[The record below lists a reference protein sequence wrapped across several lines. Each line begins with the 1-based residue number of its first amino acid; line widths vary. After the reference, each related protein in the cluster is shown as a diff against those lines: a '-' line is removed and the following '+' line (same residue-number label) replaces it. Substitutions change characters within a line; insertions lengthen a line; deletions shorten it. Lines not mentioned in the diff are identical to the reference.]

1 MNEPTPYSHRFL
13 ACEDAAAHGM
23 RQAAHVLICVAHA
36 VQKPMHY
43 AEELMLRTT
52 VLTRHRFT
60 KADRVE
66 PAAEGAQKEGN
77 MKRAQREP
85 SFWATAHPSDPGGQ
99 KRVET
104 SRKRTI
110 LCGGALLDGTH
121 FVACPE
127 RVRVRCHQGWHSSAA
142 LPLAADHTFGRLS
155 GLRALPGQDLLLP
168 ACALPLRLA
177 PTLPAQDG
185 SVPNVI
191 QRAIHECLQPA
202 QRELPEPGERITVPA
217 ALVQR
222 PRNRVR
228 LPPRAP
234 PEPAL
239 LRSAQS
245 RPLLPHGSVTPPDG
259 GHGDMA
265 VAPPSMSTA
274 ITMLFA
280 NFDVPC
286 VVPIQFHVSKTHIQ
300 RHPRSIASRQTLA
313 RAPSTRLARAAAR
326 ALGASLL
333 DFSFAGTANVLTAAS
348 PCSTRQ
354 RQVRCA
360 CGSRKANAAQVF
372 WLFDRGTVG
381 VVDETR
387 GLCMLI
393 QAEAARPGGV
403 PVSLAPSTRSGGPD
417 CACAFL
423 SLAPRSPALP
433 CPPGFACPAPP
444 PRRLERLTFER
455 ALS

>member
-36 VQKPMHY
+36 VQKTRVLEHC
-43 AEELMLRTT
+43 AANHQGLGLTARRFQGSSLRTT

-60 KADRVE
+60 KGDRVE
-66 PAAEGAQKEGN
+66 PAAE
-77 MKRAQREP
+77 
-85 SFWATAHPSDPGGQ
+85 GGQ

-155 GLRALPGQDLLLP
+155 GFRALPGQDLLLP

-185 SVPNVI
+185 SVPSVI

-222 PRNRVR
+222 PRNRVW

-245 RPLLPHGSVTPPDG
+245 RPLLPHGSVAPPDG

-265 VAPPSMSTA
+265 VARPSMSTA

-300 RHPRSIASRQTLA
+300 RHPWSIASRQTLA

-348 PCSTRQ
+348 PCSTR
-354 RQVRCA
+354 
-360 CGSRKANAAQVF
+360 S
-372 WLFDRGTVG
+372 
-381 VVDETR
+381 
-387 GLCMLI
+387 
-393 QAEAARPGGV
+393 
-403 PVSLAPSTRSGGPD
+403 
-417 CACAFL
+417 
-423 SLAPRSPALP
+423 
-433 CPPGFACPAPP
+433 
-444 PRRLERLTFER
+444 
-455 ALS
+455 